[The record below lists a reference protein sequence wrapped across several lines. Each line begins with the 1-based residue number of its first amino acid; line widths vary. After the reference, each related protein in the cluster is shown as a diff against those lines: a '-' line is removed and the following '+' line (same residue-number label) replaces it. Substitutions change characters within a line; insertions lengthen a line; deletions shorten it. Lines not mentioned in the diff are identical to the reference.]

1 MEQVFNYLELYSE
14 YITLAIFLILIIT
27 LVSFII
33 VLRSLN
39 KTKKR
44 YRSLLKGVGNKNLE
58 EIILSNAQKIE
69 ILEEMIKENDNRVEG
84 FSKEISNTL
93 RNFSIK
99 RYNAFDGVGGEQSF
113 SLALL
118 NDEGSG
124 FIITGI
130 HGRDDSR
137 TYAKPVTEGRS
148 KYNLTEEEKIV
159 LSSALYKNMKN

>member
-1 MEQVFNYLELYSE
+1 LEQVFNYLELYSE